1 VSARRTKAQR
11 LNDQAQ
17 VAHEVKQLFE
27 LPVVQKDIARER
39 DQLIRKMTRC
49 APTDDDGRRA
59 SALQLQALDDLID
72 RLTGRVVRGER
83 AAAELQEMNK

>member
-1 VSARRTKAQR
+1 MSSRRTKAQR

-27 LPVVQKDIARER
+27 HPVVQKDIARER

>member
-1 VSARRTKAQR
+1 VSSRRTKAQR

-27 LPVVQKDIARER
+27 HPVVKKDLARER

-83 AAAELQEMNK
+83 AAAKLQEMNK

>member
-1 VSARRTKAQR
+1 MSARRTKAQR

-27 LPVVQKDIARER
+27 HPLVQKHLARER

-59 SALQLQALDDLID
+59 SALQLQALEQFIA
-72 RLTGRVVRGER
+72 RMTGVVVRGER

>member
-1 VSARRTKAQR
+1 MSSRRTKAQR

-27 LPVVQKDIARER
+27 HPLVEKHLARER
-39 DQLIRKMTRC
+39 DQLIRTMTLC
-49 APTDDDGRRA
+49 APNDDDGRRA
-59 SALQLQALDDLID
+59 SALQLQALDQFIA
-72 RLTGRVVRGER
+72 RMTGVVVRGER

>member
-1 VSARRTKAQR
+1 VSSRRTKAQR

-27 LPVVQKDIARER
+27 HPLVQKHLARER
-39 DQLIRKMTRC
+39 DQLIRTMTRC

-59 SALQLQALDDLID
+59 SALQLQALEDFIA
-72 RLTGRVVRGER
+72 RMTGRVVRGER

>member
-1 VSARRTKAQR
+1 MSSRRTKAQR

-39 DQLIRKMTRC
+39 DQLIQKMTRC

>member
-1 VSARRTKAQR
+1 MSSRRTKAQR

-27 LPVVQKDIARER
+27 HPLVQKHLARER
-39 DQLIRKMTRC
+39 DQLIRTMTLC

-83 AAAELQEMNK
+83 AAAKLQEMNK

>member
-1 VSARRTKAQR
+1 MSARRTKAQR

-17 VAHEVKQLFE
+17 VAHELKQLFE
-27 LPVVQKDIARER
+27 HPLVQKHLARER
-39 DQLIRKMTRC
+39 DQLIRTMTLC

-59 SALQLQALDDLID
+59 SALQLQALEQFIA
-72 RLTGRVVRGER
+72 RMTGVVVRGER

>member
-1 VSARRTKAQR
+1 MSSRRTKAQR
-11 LNDQAQ
+11 LNDQVQ

-27 LPVVQKDIARER
+27 HPLVQKHLARER
-39 DQLIRKMTRC
+39 DQLIRTMTLC

>member
-1 VSARRTKAQR
+1 MSSRRTKAQR

-27 LPVVQKDIARER
+27 HPLVQKHLARER
-39 DQLIRKMTRC
+39 DQLIRTMTLC

>member
-1 VSARRTKAQR
+1 VSSRRTKAQR
-11 LNDQAQ
+11 LNDQVQ

>member
-1 VSARRTKAQR
+1 MSSRRTKAQR

-27 LPVVQKDIARER
+27 HPLVQKHLARER

-59 SALQLQALDDLID
+59 SALQLQALEDFIA
-72 RLTGRVVRGER
+72 RMTGRVVRGER

>member
-1 VSARRTKAQR
+1 MSARRTKAQR
-11 LNDQAQ
+11 LNDQVQ